1 MHNNRVHATALRPVV
16 ANYRLTYNLFRR
28 RSEGDLFCAV
38 PEDVPVPGFIET
50 GDWEFSGKTSGSD
63 GPGGFD
69 AAQARISARFNG
81 FHLFVA
87 LPSKV
92 QDQLTRLAA

>member
-16 ANYRLTYNLFRR
+16 ARFRLTYNLFRR

-38 PEDVPVPGFIET
+38 PEDVPVPNFIET
-50 GDWEFSGKTSGSD
+50 GEWEFSGKACGSE
-63 GPGGFD
+63 GPSGFD
-69 AAQARISARFNG
+69 PAAAKISARFNG

-87 LPSKV
+87 LPNKV
-92 QDQLTRLAA
+92 QAQPTRLAD